1 MAYGRWDRGP
11 YGLRMKRANL
21 LCAGIV
27 AAFAALLV
35 GAAPP
40 NFVPRFA
47 HWIDGTGSTEPETQ
61 VQRIDA
67 DSFVIRQS
75 VKTNFE
81 APFLYL
87 LFGTDRALLID
98 SGAGGLKIRPVVDRV
113 IADWRA
119 RNQGRPVRLIVAH
132 SHSHGDHHG
141 GDEEFRDRPDTELV
155 GLQPQQ
161 VAAFFGIR
169 DWPNAIGRY
178 DLGNRVLD
186 IVPTPGHEPAHI
198 MIYDART
205 RLMFSGDMLYPGR
218 LYVPRDRF
226 DVFRASAVRL
236 VDFAKTHP
244 VRALLGAHIEMTT
257 TPGQDYPMEAA
268 AHPSEHG
275 LALPPSA
282 IEELEKA
289 TARAKS
295 PAEIDR
301 HADFVIYPVAPK
313 PV

>member
-1 MAYGRWDRGP
+1 MKFVIPIRGKGRA
-11 YGLRMKRANL
+11 LRRSSAL
-21 LCAGIV
+21 VCV
-27 AAFAALLV
+27 AIMSI
-35 GAAPP
+35 GAAPTGIGLH
-40 NFVPRFA
+40 FT
-47 HWIDGTGSTEPETQ
+47 HWINGTASTESETQ
-61 VQRIDA
+61 VQRINA
-67 DSFVIRQS
+67 DTFVIRQS
-75 VKTNFE
+75 VRTNFE

-98 SGAGGLKIRPVVDRV
+98 SGAGGLKIRPTVDRV
-113 IADWRA
+113 IADWRT
-119 RNQGRPVRLIVAH
+119 RHQGRAIRLVIAH

-141 GDEEFRDRPDTELV
+141 GDGEFLDRPDTELV

-161 VAAFFGIR
+161 VAGFFGIR

-218 LYVPRDRF
+218 LYVPRNRF

-236 VDFAKTHP
+236 AGFARSHP
-244 VRALLGAHIEMTT
+244 VRALVGAHIEMTT
-257 TPGQDYPMEAA
+257 TPAQDYPMEAA

-301 HADFVIYPVAPK
+301 HPDFIIYPVAPK